1 MSGGRPGDG
10 PEGRVL
16 YRCRT
21 PTNFLCPCGAV
32 ARDLGRRSLPYR
44 TERVSLKRAER
55 AEIVELTDQRRVPV
69 LVDGEEVIHDSRR
82 IRQYLEHRYGGAAGK
97 VT

>member
-1 MSGGRPGDG
+1 MSAGPGAEG
-10 PEGRVL
+10 AEGRVL

-55 AEIVELTDQRRVPV
+55 AEIVELTGQQRVPV
-69 LVDGEEVIHDSRR
+69 LVDGEEVVHDSRR
-82 IRQYLEHRYGGAAGK
+82 IREYLEHRYGGAAREGA
-97 VT
+97 